1 MKDAISSPKQLSLPQ
16 TKMKLLAF
24 HVYLGPSLLAISP

>member
-1 MKDAISSPKQLSLPQ
+1 MKDAISSPKQFSLPQ